1 MWTVPAT
8 LRFTLVLVLIAVVAA
23 LIAVRERPMSHGTG
37 NPVPAAVR

>member
-8 LRFTLVLVLIAVVAA
+8 LRFTLLLVMIAVVAA
-23 LIAVRERPMSHGTG
+23 LIAVRERPLAHGTG

>member
-8 LRFTLVLVLIAVVAA
+8 LRFTLLLVLIAVVAA
-23 LIAVRERPMSHGTG
+23 LIAVRERPLAHSAS